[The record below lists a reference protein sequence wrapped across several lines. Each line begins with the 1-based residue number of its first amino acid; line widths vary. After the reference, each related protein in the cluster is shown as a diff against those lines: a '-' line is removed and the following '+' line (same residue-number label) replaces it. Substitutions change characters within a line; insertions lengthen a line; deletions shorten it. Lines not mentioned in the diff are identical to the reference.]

1 MSPNSKHTL
10 IAEVSKK
17 KPLLRPCITAFTRWW
32 NTETIQARG
41 VHTNTDTII
50 ATLMAEAKIIHNS
63 MSCDIDIYLHHPT
76 KIIKAGARAVG
87 GLG

>member
-1 MSPNSKHTL
+1 V
-10 IAEVSKK
+10 AY
-17 KPLLRPCITAFTRWW
+17 
-32 NTETIQARG
+32 IQ
-41 VHTNTDTII
+41 TQITII

-63 MSCDIDIYLHHPT
+63 MSCDIDIYLHPIHPT